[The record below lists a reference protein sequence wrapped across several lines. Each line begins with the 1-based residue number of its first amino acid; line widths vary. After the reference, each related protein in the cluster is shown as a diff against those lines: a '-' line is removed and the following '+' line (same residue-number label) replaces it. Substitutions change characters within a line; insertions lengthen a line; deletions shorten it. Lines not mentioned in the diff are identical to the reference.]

1 MTVHL
6 SLAQIVELH
15 ADLIESFGGSRGL
28 RDKGGLEAAV
38 ARPAMTFGG
47 EDVYPDLPSKAAAV
61 MHSLVLSHPLLDGNK
76 RVGAA
81 AAELFLHWN
90 GCDVIA
96 SDAESEDVTLR
107 SAAGELLTLKRW
119 RSRFRQR
126 SRQQPPF

>member
-47 EDVYPDLPSKAAAV
+47 EDLYPDL
-61 MHSLVLSHPLLDGNK
+61 
-76 RVGAA
+76 
-81 AAELFLHWN
+81 
-90 GCDVIA
+90 A
-96 SDAESEDVTLR
+96 SR
-107 SAAGELLTLKRW
+107 P
-119 RSRFRQR
+119 
-126 SRQQPPF
+126 QP